1 MHLTSGLAI
10 FILAVIL
17 VLGWFAIGTQWNV
30 RKGDSVLKWLQDG
43 LPVIGERTTM
53 RWLGSS
59 VLELKIEKGNKPF
72 KSAET
77 LIVFEPRDIVLLWG
91 LARLR
96 GRRDLFIFRSQL
108 LSEPQ
113 FEIEA
118 IEEGA
123 WSTGGIEKNMKRSHW
138 RQSEVATGTFP
149 GRLSIYC
156 PNGENTVLAAAFLD
170 KASQMGKKL
179 IRLSVRRDKQMLELQ
194 YPLSQANT
202 ISARELFSG
211 IKQLATGLTETSE

>member
-17 VLGWFAIGTQWNV
+17 MLGWFAIGTQWNV

-59 VLELKIEKGNKPF
+59 VLELKIEKASKPF
-72 KSAET
+72 KSAEAV
-77 LIVFEPRDIVLLWG
+77 IVFEPRDVAFLWG

-108 LSEPQ
+108 RSVPRY
-113 FEIEA
+113 EIEA
-118 IEEGA
+118 IESGA
-123 WSTGGIEKNMKRSHW
+123 WSAGGVEKSMMKNRWQHL
-138 RQSEVATGTFP
+138 QTAAGTFP
-149 GRLSIYC
+149 GRLSVYY
-156 PNGENTVLAAAFLD
+156 PNGGNAASAVDLVGM
-170 KASQMGKKL
+170 ASDLGKKL
-179 IRLSVRRDKQMLELQ
+179 IRLSVRSDKQTLELQ

-202 ISARELFSG
+202 ISAKELFSG
-211 IKQLATGLTETSE
+211 IKQLAGSLIETSE

>member
-17 VLGWFAIGTQWNV
+17 MLGWFAIGTQWNV

-59 VLELKIEKGNKPF
+59 VLELKIEKASKPF
-72 KSAET
+72 KSAEAV
-77 LIVFEPRDIVLLWG
+77 IVFEPRDVAFLWG

-108 LSEPQ
+108 RSEPQ

-118 IEEGA
+118 IEPGA
-123 WSTGGIEKNMKRSHW
+123 WSTSGIEKSVKKNHW
-138 RQSEVATGTFP
+138 RHLEAAAGTFP
-149 GRLSIYC
+149 GQLSIYC
-156 PNGENTVLAAAFLD
+156 PNGDNAAKALD
-170 KASQMGKKL
+170 FVGRASRTGKKL
-179 IRLSVRRDKQMLELQ
+179 IRLSIRRDKQTLELQ

-202 ISARELFSG
+202 ISAKELFSG
-211 IKQLATGLTETSE
+211 IKQLAGSLIETSE